1 MDKSAFRAYCLKKL
15 RRAEKKSGYLRH
27 KKVVAKVENIIK
39 KYNPKSILLYL
50 PMGHEPDISPLLRR
64 LRGRMKIYVPFMEG
78 ESFKLVKYRLPLRVK
93 RYGIKEPNHSHFH
106 LSKIDMAVVPVLGV
120 DGRCRRIGFGKGMYD
135 RFFGSL
141 GYRPTILFVQ
151 IAQCYTD
158 TTVTDDYDVTADI
171 YITPETTLYVGK
183 RYGNR
188 TDSRRCRRR
197 R

>member
-1 MDKSAFRAYCLKKL
+1 MDKAAFRTLCLKRL
-15 RRAEKKSGYLRH
+15 KKIGGRSGHVRH
-27 KKVVAKVENIIK
+27 KKVVEKIERIIK
-39 KYNPKSILLYL
+39 KYNPKSLLFYL
-50 PMGHEPDISPLLRR
+50 PMGHEPDISPLLRK
-64 LRGRMKIYVPFMEG
+64 LRGRVDIYVPFMEG

-93 RYGIKEPNHSHFH
+93 RYGIKEPNNSHFH

-158 TTVTDDYDVTADI
+158 ATVTDDYDVTADI
-171 YITPETTLYVGK
+171 YITPEATLYVGK

-188 TDSRRCRRR
+188 IDSGRCRRR